1 MTHEAQY
8 ARPSDQSTDDDTKL
22 DDGSYGQ
29 MPPVLSLQLDV
40 RDPVVIEA
48 LCSMPEGRA
57 RSDFALDSL
66 RIGVLALKHASSR
79 IDTEQVQNAGEQL
92 IGKLQQ
98 ALEQHADSAQKQTAT
113 LLKDYFDPKS
123 GRLSERV
130 ERLVSADGEL
140 AGLLKSQLHGEASPL
155 AQLFGAQ
162 FGQES
167 PLMKQLDPEQSGGLL
182 ARLQKTVEQQLT
194 NQRDHVLR
202 QFSLDDEQS
211 ALSRLV
217 RELTGK
223 HGDLSKDLQGKI
235 DEVIK
240 EFSLDK
246 EDSAL
251 SRLVANVD
259 RAQKTISSEFSLDN
273 RESGLSRVKEELLGV
288 LSAHVKT
295 NAEFQEKVTTELAKL
310 TQKRESATTST
321 EHGDIFE
328 EAVVAFLQ
336 NESQQRGDLCEGTGN
351 TTGSIRNCKVGD
363 AIVRLGPD
371 SSAAG
376 ATIVFEAKEALN
388 YSVPKAIDELEQAK
402 KNRSA
407 DFGVFIWSRATAPEG
422 IKPIVRYRNDLI
434 VVWDAQ
440 DPSTDSYLL
449 AAIEIAR
456 ACVTEFHRG
465 SETEEIDFDAI
476 DKAINTI
483 EKHAENLE
491 QISKWTGTIH
501 SSSEKILERVRKD
514 QEGFERQIVKLREK
528 LGALRTNGLSV

>member
-1 MTHEAQY
+1 MPHEAQY
-8 ARPSDQSTDDDTKL
+8 ARPLDPSTDDDTKL
-22 DDGSYGQ
+22 DDGSYGEF
-29 MPPVLSLQLDV
+29 PPVLSLQLEV
-40 RDPVVIEA
+40 RDPVVIES
-48 LCSMPEGRA
+48 LCSLPEGRA
-57 RSDFALDSL
+57 RADFALDSL
-66 RIGVLALKHASSR
+66 RIGVLALKHASAR
-79 IDTEQVQNAGEQL
+79 IDTEQVRNAGEHLLGQ
-92 IGKLQQ
+92 LQQ
-98 ALEQHADSAQKQTAT
+98 ALEQHADHAQKQTT
-113 LLKDYFDPKS
+113 SLLEKYFDPKS

-140 AGLLKSQLHGEASPL
+140 ARLLKSQLHGEASPL
-155 AQLFGAQ
+155 AQLFASQ
-162 FGQES
+162 FGRES
-167 PLMKQLDPEQSGGLL
+167 PLMKQLDPEQSSGLL
-182 ARLQKTVEQQLT
+182 ARLQKMVEEQLT
-194 NQRDHVLR
+194 GQRNQVLR
-202 QFSLDDEQS
+202 QFSLDDKES

-217 RELTGK
+217 QELTGK

-240 EFSLDK
+240 EFSLDE

-251 SRLVANVD
+251 SRLVRNVD

-273 RESGLSRVKEELLGV
+273 KESGLSRVKEELLTV

-310 TQKRESATTST
+310 TQKRESAASSP
-321 EHGDIFE
+321 EHGALFE
-328 EAVVAFLQ
+328 EAAFTFVQ
-336 NESQQRGDLCEGTGN
+336 NESQQRGDLAESTGN
-351 TTGSIRNCKVGD
+351 TTGAIRNCKVGD
-363 AIVRLGPD
+363 ATLRLGPD
-371 SSAAG
+371 SPAAG
-376 ATIVFEAKEALN
+376 ATIVFEAKEALG

-402 KNRSA
+402 KNRGA
-407 DFGVFIWSRATAPEG
+407 DFGVFIWSRATAPEDL
-422 IKPIVRYRNDLI
+422 KPLARYRNDLI

-465 SETEEIDFDAI
+465 TETEEIDFDAI
-476 DKAINTI
+476 DKAINSI
-483 EKHAENLE
+483 EKHAENLD

-528 LGALRTNGLSV
+528 LGALRTGAPVV